1 LAFIRDGLFQS
12 LRAVALSS
20 RPFFFWPVLAAGI
33 RETARGNATGIPMDE
48 ITARI
53 DKEVANASKTP
64 REILQLIFEMA
75 YKTVESDD
83 IKNRI
88 TMARFATLL
97 VNLSEQ
103 ANKIT
108 QENLK
113 MQRKLVCLNWTLI
126 FLTAGL
132 FIATIALLVVE
143 AIHIW
148 HR

>member
-1 LAFIRDGLFQS
+1 
-12 LRAVALSS
+12 
-20 RPFFFWPVLAAGI
+20 
-33 RETARGNATGIPMDE
+33 MDAIE
-48 ITARI
+48 
-53 DKEVANASKTP
+53 DKIENEVANASKTP
-64 REILQLIFEMA
+64 REILKLIFEMA
-75 YKTVESDD
+75 YKTVENDD

-88 TMARFATLL
+88 TTARFAALL

-103 ANKIT
+103 ADKIT